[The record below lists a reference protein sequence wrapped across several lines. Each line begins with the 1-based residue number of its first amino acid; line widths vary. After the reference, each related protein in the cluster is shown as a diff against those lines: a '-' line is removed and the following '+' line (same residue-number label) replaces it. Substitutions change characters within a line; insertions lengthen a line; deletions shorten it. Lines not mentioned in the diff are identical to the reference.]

1 MRIGIYGLGRMGGNM
16 VRRLVRAGVEV
27 VGHNRSAAPVDELK
41 AEGAGF
47 MPAYSLVEFIEQLP
61 APRIV
66 WLMLPAGAATEAALD
81 AVLPLMSPGDL
92 LVNGANDFY
101 QNAARHGER
110 AAACGVSFMD
120 VGVSGGVWGLKNG
133 YCVMA
138 GGTDQDAARLT

>member
-27 VGHNRSAAPVDELK
+27 VGHNRSAAPVDALRD
-41 AEGAGF
+41 EGAGF
-47 MPAYSLVEFIEQLP
+47 MPAYSLAEFIQQLP

-81 AVLPLMSPGDL
+81 AVLPLMAPGDL

-110 AAACGVSFMD
+110 AAACGVGFMD

-133 YCVMA
+133 
-138 GGTDQDAARLT
+138 